1 MKNKEKDKNYFNLD
15 KPEEK
20 DVLVKITKDKFES
33 KKSKYIIYRKNEF
46 EVSKRTS
53 FFETDEL
60 LQLILIEHKL
70 KPSGMKMF
78 LYVVGNLK
86 FENDWIEIKKKEIAL
101 KYDITDRKVETGIR
115 ELIDLG
121 ILAKHRPTV
130 NGYRYWINTKYL
142 FNGNR
147 LKYYKNNF
155 PDKIRYLQPENTNE
169 TQNEM

>member
-86 FENDWIEIKKKEIAL
+86 FENDWIEIKTEEPITSYVFRYSYANIAKQL
-101 KYDITDRKVETGIR
+101 GYSKDLIAEALGHEYGNSVTGIYL
-115 ELIDLG
+115 EQFDLALIDEMNEVLVSEVK
-121 ILAKHRPTV
+121 APT
-130 NGYRYWINTKYL
+130 
-142 FNGNR
+142 
-147 LKYYKNNF
+147 
-155 PDKIRYLQPENTNE
+155 
-169 TQNEM
+169 